1 MAELAEFWEEMRAF
15 LLGEQDAAQVQA
27 KLGESR
33 SGTANLAFYRTL
45 IRRNFDKFLADMYPS
60 VKITVEQIR
69 HGWWAEL
76 VDAYA
81 PSHPPDHFDPNRF
94 SAGFPEFLAARR
106 QQDPKQ
112 PTILEELA
120 DFQWLRH
127 QVNIAPDIE
136 GDGFEHRLFIR
147 QYAHQ
152 VPRFWREVSKEP
164 ATALPAPRPTFVVVY
179 RDLGNGDPKYLVIG
193 GPELAVL
200 ARRQGLELPPPLD
213 QIDPDQIS
221 SAEEGL
227 VGRGVLVPRPD

>member
-33 SGTANLAFYRTL
+33 SGTANLGFYRTL

-60 VKITVEQIR
+60 VKVTVEQLR
-69 HGWWAEL
+69 PGWWAEL

-94 SAGFPEFLAARR
+94 SEGFSEFLATRR
-106 QQDPKQ
+106 QRDPQQ

-127 QVNIAPDIE
+127 QVNIAPDVD
-136 GDGFEHRLFIR
+136 GDGFEQRLFIR
-147 QYAHQ
+147 QYGHP
-152 VPRFWREVSKEP
+152 VPRFWHDVSHEP

-179 RDLGNGDPKYLVIG
+179 RHLESGDPKYLVIA
-193 GPELAVL
+193 GPQLAVL

-213 QIDPDQIS
+213 QLDEEQIA
-221 SAEEGL
+221 SAEAAL
-227 VGRGVLVPRPD
+227 VQRGVLVPRPA